1 MTRESGRGIVL
12 LVTDEDNES
21 EKIAKRGELLAEGW
35 GVDLGLPSGT
45 IWKSSNERGYWN
57 INDAKGQ
64 FGGNRIPSKEQWME
78 LKDKCK
84 WTWSGSGYTV
94 TGLNGN
100 SIYLPAVGYLHSSGE
115 VLEEGDYGDYVT
127 STYENSERYWTF
139 QFRRDGTLRL
149 FTSRILGFRNGVR
162 LAY

>member
-1 MTRESGRGIVL
+1 
-12 LVTDEDNES
+12 
-21 EKIAKRGELLAEGW
+21 
-35 GVDLGLPSGT
+35 
-45 IWKSSNERGYWN
+45 
-57 INDAKGQ
+57 
-64 FGGNRIPSKEQWME
+64 ME